1 MTDEILKC
9 SKTIEVWIHWK
20 VERRLEVVMVSKKTI
35 WCRNRALALVK
46 AESWELKDWGVRR
59 KRTFVKYWKLL
70 RNKPRSGSCNEAKVR
85 LRQPQP
91 VPWLK
96 EPDVRLLYWRNCE
109 DLRSLM
115 CLHSDHRIRS
125 QLRRENS
132 PCHRRSK
139 IITGGIIPS
148 VHSWIYMFL
157 F

>member
-9 SKTIEVWIHWK
+9 SKTIEEWIHWK
-20 VERRLEVVMVSKKTI
+20 VERWLEVVMVSQNKN

-46 AESWELKDWGVRR
+46 AESWKTGVFGGKEPLSSTGSCYATRPGR
-59 KRTFVKYWKLL
+59 
-70 RNKPRSGSCNEAKVR
+70 GSCNEAKVR

-125 QLRRENS
+125 QPRRENS

-139 IITGGIIPS
+139 NITGGIIPS